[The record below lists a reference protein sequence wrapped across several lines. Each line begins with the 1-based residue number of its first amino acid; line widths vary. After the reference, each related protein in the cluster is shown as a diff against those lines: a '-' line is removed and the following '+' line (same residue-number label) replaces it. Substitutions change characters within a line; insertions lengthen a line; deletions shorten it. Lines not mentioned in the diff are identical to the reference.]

1 MTREELE
8 AERDRITAKLK
19 ASTKRDGTIL
29 PGATDRVRDIKA
41 RLEEIEAE
49 LEWRNTLSI

>member
-1 MTREELE
+1 MTREEL
-8 AERDRITAKLK
+8 ATERDRITAKLV
-19 ASTKRDGTIL
+19 ASTAKRGAEIK

-49 LEWRNTLSI
+49 LATADQ

>member
-1 MTREELE
+1 MTREELL

-29 PGATDRVRDIKA
+29 PGATDRVRDIRT
-41 RLEEIEAE
+41 RLEEIEAQIAE
-49 LEWRNTLSI
+49 AA